1 MTMEEIQ
8 LICEL
13 PNYSSFADASFYV
26 PYSPPAITKYVNN
39 VEQELGI
46 RLFVRSS
53 KSRTLQLTEEGKAVF
68 ESLKRINDD
77 FSYLKKQVNLIKNQ
91 DNQRLRIG
99 SQPRFGNIHEQK
111 IIAAFLLQYPSAQV
125 SMHKLPAD
133 ELLRGLIAGKIDVA
147 MITFTNSM
155 PLSQYFG
162 EDRPRIEARFLVS
175 EPDMYVGV
183 SEHYFQN
190 REEIAL
196 KELEDFTFVFPFPS
210 SNDLQSTQALKSW
223 QAIAKERNFRLKYIN
238 LHGYDNTVF
247 EMAVAQ
253 KYAITTNNIPSVQ
266 YPGVRFLKIS
276 DWTGGNSLYL
286 VKRHGQ
292 DFAALRQ
299 FETVAQKYSDSVPEK
314 KYP

>member
-1 MTMEEIQ
+1 MTMEELQ

-26 PYSPPAITKYVNN
+26 PYSAPAITKYVNN

-46 RLFVRSS
+46 KLFVRSS

-77 FSYLKKQVNLIKNQ
+77 YSYLKKQVNQIKNQ
-91 DNQRLRIG
+91 ENQRLRIG

-125 SMHKLPAD
+125 SMHKQPAD
-133 ELLRGLIAGKIDVA
+133 ELVRGLIAGKIDVA
-147 MITFTNSM
+147 MITFNNSM

-162 EDRPRIEARFLVS
+162 EDRPRIESSFLVS

-190 REEIAL
+190 REAIAL
-196 KELEDFTFVFPFPS
+196 KELEDFTLVFPFPN
-210 SNDLQSTQALKSW
+210 SNDVQSAQALKSW
-223 QAIAKERNFRLKYIN
+223 QAIAKEHNFHMKYIN

-247 EMAVAQ
+247 EMAVAK
-253 KYAITTNNIPSVQ
+253 KYAITTNNIPSVK

-286 VKRHGQ
+286 VRRRERV
-292 DFAALRQ
+292 FEALRQ
-299 FETVAQKYSDSVPEK
+299 FESVAQRYSASLAENSNP
-314 KYP
+314 